1 MKTITCEC
9 GNNVQLD
16 YGTASIVLENEGLKP
31 VYYFRC
37 NQCGQTYSKDVPTP
51 IQINEEA
58 IN

>member
-1 MKTITCEC
+1 MKTINCLC

-31 VYYFRC
+31 VYVFKC
-37 NQCGQTYSKDVPTP
+37 NQCGQTYSKDVPTA
-51 IQINEEA
+51 IQINEET